1 MRTKTRG
8 LFAKGKRILCT
19 ISHTAAL
26 IFKKIFAGFCVLNWR
41 LLTRKPINSL
51 NETNGIV
58 KQFQWNR
65 WTKSMVLLNEIN
77 GIVSGNWR
85 FCGVNVAFVA
95 SKSDGEGGECWYM
108 LVLESQQNSVCNG
121 NGSGRGNSAWKPDL
135 CRFTFLPPPPPLFS
149 FDFIMILCPRI
160 KVRFTSIHVLDSPC
174 RHYFHLDF
182 HMILCPK
189 TNPVL

>member
-19 ISHTAAL
+19 ISHIAAL

-58 KQFQWNR
+58 EQFQWNR
-65 WTKSMVLLNEIN
+65 WTISMELLNEIN
-77 GIVSGNWR
+77 GFVTWKWR

-121 NGSGRGNSAWKPDL
+121 NGSGRGNSAWKPDW
-135 CRFTFLPPPPPLFS
+135 RQ
-149 FDFIMILCPRI
+149 
-160 KVRFTSIHVLDSPC
+160 FTSSSLISRLQTPLCQTFSCKIYVDLRSMIFRTDKSPAY
-174 RHYFHLDF
+174 YFHL
-182 HMILCPK
+182 ILSWFC
-189 TNPVL
+189 VQ